1 MLMRADKMHSDEVE
15 TDIFLVQRLL
25 TAQFPQWANLQIE
38 PVPSAGTDNALYRL
52 GRDMVVRLPRIAAA
66 TRQVDLEHEWLPRL
80 ALHLPLSIPCPLV
93 KGMPGEGYPWHW
105 SVYRWLEG
113 HDAAAGSVNDLA
125 QAATDLAMFVRAL
138 QKIDPVGGP
147 PSGRGPRL
155 GLRDDGT
162 RRAIDALRD
171 SLDTEAVTAAWEKS
185 LRASEREA
193 PPVWTH
199 GDLLPTNLL
208 IERGRI
214 TAVIDFGGVGVG
226 DPACDLIPAWSVLSG
241 GTRGLFRSLLAVD
254 DSTWVRGRGWA
265 LSQALIIV
273 PYYQNTNPAL
283 VAVALR
289 VIDEVVADCVGLPN

>member
-1 MLMRADKMHSDEVE
+1 MRADKMHSDEVE
-15 TDIFLVQRLL
+15 TDKILIERLV
-25 TAQFPQWANLQIE
+25 TAQFPEWANLPIQ

-52 GRDMVVRLPRIAAA
+52 GQSMVVRLPRISAA

-80 ALHLPLSIPCPLV
+80 APHLPLSIPCPLV
-93 KGMPGEGYPWHW
+93 KGSPGEGYPWHW

-113 HDAAAGSVNDLA
+113 NDAVAEGVNDLA
-125 QAATDLAMFVRAL
+125 QAATDLANFIRAL
-138 QKIDPVGGP
+138 QKVDPVGGP

-155 GLRDDGT
+155 GLRDEGT
-162 RRAIDALRD
+162 RRAIAALRE
-171 SLDTEAVTAAWEKS
+171 SLDTESVTAAWEKS
-185 LRASEREA
+185 LQTSEWEA

-226 DPACDLIPAWSVLSG
+226 DPACDLVPAWSVLSG
-241 GTRGLFRSLLAVD
+241 ATRLLFRSLLAVD

-265 LSQALIIV
+265 LSQALMIV
-273 PYYQNTNPAL
+273 PYYQKTNPAL
-283 VAVALR
+283 VSVALR
-289 VIDEVVADCVGLPN
+289 VIDEVLGDLGGLPN

>member
-1 MLMRADKMHSDEVE
+1 MRADKMHTDEVE
-15 TDIFLVQRLL
+15 TDKILVERLV
-25 TAQFPQWANLQIE
+25 TAQFPEWANLPIQ

-52 GRDMVVRLPRIAAA
+52 GQSMVVRLPRISAA

-80 ALHLPLSIPCPLV
+80 ALHLPLAIPCPLV

-113 HDAAAGSVNDLA
+113 HDAAAEGVIDLA
-125 QAATDLAMFVRAL
+125 QAAADLANFIRAL
-138 QKIDPVGGP
+138 QKVDPVGGP

-155 GLRDDGT
+155 GLRDEGT
-162 RRAIDALRD
+162 RRAIAALRD
-171 SLDTEAVTAAWEKS
+171 RLDTESVTAAWEKS
-185 LRASEREA
+185 LQTSAWEA

-214 TAVIDFGGVGVG
+214 TAVIDFGDVGVG
-226 DPACDLIPAWSVLSG
+226 DPACDLVPAWSVLSG

-254 DSTWVRGRGWA
+254 DSMWVRGRGWA

-283 VAVALR
+283 VTVALR
-289 VIDEVVADCVGLPN
+289 VIDEVLADFGGPPN

>member
-1 MLMRADKMHSDEVE
+1 MRADKMHSDEVE
-15 TDIFLVQRLL
+15 TDKILVQRLV
-25 TAQFPQWANLQIE
+25 TAQFPEWANLPIQ

-52 GRDMVVRLPRIAAA
+52 GQSMVVRLPRISAA

-80 ALHLPLSIPCPLV
+80 APHLPLSIPCPLV

-105 SVYRWLEG
+105 SVYSWLEG
-113 HDAAAGSVNDLA
+113 NDAVAEGVNDLA
-125 QAATDLAMFVRAL
+125 QAATDLANFIRAL
-138 QKIDPVGGP
+138 QKVDPVGGP

-155 GLRDDGT
+155 RLRDEGT
-162 RRAIDALRD
+162 RRAIAALRE
-171 SLDTEAVTAAWEKS
+171 SLDTESVTAAWEKS
-185 LRASEREA
+185 LQTSEWEA

-226 DPACDLIPAWSVLSG
+226 DPACDLVPAWSVLSG
-241 GTRGLFRSLLAVD
+241 ATRLLFRSLLAVD

-283 VAVALR
+283 VTVTLR
-289 VIDEVVADCVGLPN
+289 VIDEVLAEFAGPPN

>member
-1 MLMRADKMHSDEVE
+1 MRADKMHTDEVE
-15 TDIFLVQRLL
+15 TDKILVERLV
-25 TAQFPQWANLQIE
+25 TAQFPEWANLPIQ

-52 GRDMVVRLPRIAAA
+52 GQSMVVRLPRISAA

-80 ALHLPLSIPCPLV
+80 APHLPLSIPCPLV
-93 KGMPGEGYPWHW
+93 KGSPGEGYPWHW

-113 HDAAAGSVNDLA
+113 NDAVAEGVNDLA
-125 QAATDLAMFVRAL
+125 QAATDLANFIRAL
-138 QKIDPVGGP
+138 QKVDPVGGP

-155 GLRDDGT
+155 GLRDEGT
-162 RRAIDALRD
+162 RRAIAALRE
-171 SLDTEAVTAAWEKS
+171 SLDTESVTAAWEKS
-185 LRASEREA
+185 LQTSEWEA

-226 DPACDLIPAWSVLSG
+226 DPACDLVPAWSVLSG
-241 GTRGLFRSLLAVD
+241 ATRLLFRSLLAVD
-254 DSTWVRGRGWA
+254 DSMWVRGRGWA

-283 VAVALR
+283 VTVALR
-289 VIDEVVADCVGLPN
+289 VIDEVLGDFGGLPN